1 MAKGK
6 KASGKHYVSKG
17 SVGSNK
23 SLSKAVRRERSELE
37 KVLNAFDSWK
47 KGSPTPK
54 RIQKAFNVTANRT
67 YKDWAR
73 PPKKKGEVEVSY
85 E

>member
-17 SVGSNK
+17 SVGVNK
-23 SLSKAVRRERSELE
+23 SLNKAVRRERSELDNL
-37 KVLNAFDSWK
+37 LNAFDSWK
-47 KGSPTPK
+47 RGSPTPK
-54 RIQKAFNVTANRT
+54 RIQKIFGMSAYRS

-73 PPKKKGEVEVSY
+73 PPKKKGEVSY